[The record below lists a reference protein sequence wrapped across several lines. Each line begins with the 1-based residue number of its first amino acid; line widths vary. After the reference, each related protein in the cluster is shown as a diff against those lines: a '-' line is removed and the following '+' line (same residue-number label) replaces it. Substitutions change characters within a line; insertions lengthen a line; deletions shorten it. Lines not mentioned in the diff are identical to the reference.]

1 MLSKEEAEQRGLPI
15 QPSSNSMKHRQ
26 THHDYNMPGTY
37 MITIEVQDRKPL
49 LGTIMQNPAT
59 SQPYVK
65 HSELGKKVLF
75 EHVPMISKL
84 YPMVEVWRT
93 CVMPDHVHLIV
104 RVKAVMPEGKS
115 LGDAIRGL
123 KGAGSRTWWELSGL
137 RKPEEAGRSKGGLR
151 ERVGETCPIGQGTGA
166 EAQECISQA
175 KAPALAPASALAA
188 SPALAPAPALAA
200 SPALVPAPIGAVPSP
215 IPSPAPKAAPK
226 RKLPSLFAP
235 GYNDK
240 ILKESGQLE
249 RWKHYLDD
257 NPRRLFLKRKHR
269 DLFTVR
275 RDYAF
280 KNYSLQLI
288 GNQFLLDYPD
298 KVAVIFS
305 RKYTAEQYE
314 QLKAEWLACGER
326 GGVLISAAIHP
337 EEKAVMK
344 EAFARGWRCI
354 KIHENGFSELYKPI
368 GRSFNACI
376 EGRLLEISPWAY
388 HADKPTIKREQCLA
402 LNELARA
409 IAAWP

>member
-1 MLSKEEAEQRGLPI
+1 MLSKEEAEQRGLPV

-65 HSELGKKVLF
+65 HSELGEKVLF

-104 RVKAVMPEGKS
+104 RVKAEMPEGKT
-115 LGDAIRGL
+115 LGNAIRGL

-137 RKPEEAGRSKGGLR
+137 RKPEAKQPGTKEVKTK
-151 ERVGETCPIGQGTGA
+151 EQDTCPIGQGTRA

-175 KAPALAPASALAA
+175 KAPASTPSPASALAP
-188 SPALAPAPALAA
+188 SPASASAP
-200 SPALVPAPIGAVPSP
+200 SPALVPAPTGAVPNA
-215 IPSPAPKAAPK
+215 APGPAPK

-337 EEKAVMK
+337 EEKAIMK
-344 EAFARGWRCI
+344 EAFARGWRCV

-388 HADKPTIKREQCLA
+388 HADKPTIKRDQCLA

-409 IAAWP
+409 IAAWS